1 MTGHSD
7 QEFSCLYIRHSPSAS
22 LNAYVDYFYYIDGA
36 MPYRREKV
44 LPTGWL
50 DLEVNFGGA
59 IQIYDTSGSKPVAT
73 CIDSWWAGV
82 WNTYGTVEWPQDI
95 QLVGIHFK
103 PGGAYPFLNF
113 PLSELHNQ
121 IVPADAI
128 WGGFA
133 AELYERLCA
142 APSIPARLAL
152 FEQLL
157 LTRLCAAPH
166 GLNAVRYGV
175 TEIARQHGALSI
187 KALRDQMG
195 ISQNHL
201 LTQFKRMVGIS
212 PKALAQLYR
221 LKLVLRSIDP
231 AQDVDWTRLAHQSGY
246 YDQAHFN
253 KDFRA
258 FTGHSPTDYLGLRR
272 QSHATSPERDRLV
285 HILPSE

>member
-1 MTGHSD
+1 
-7 QEFSCLYIRHSPSAS
+7 
-22 LNAYVDYFYYIDGA
+22 LNTFIDYFYYIDGP

-50 DLEVNFGGA
+50 DLEVNLGGA
-59 IQIYDTSGSKPVAT
+59 IQIYDASGSKPIASCVE
-73 CIDSWWAGV
+73 SWWVGV
-82 WNTYGTVEWPQDI
+82 WSTYGTVEWPLNI
-95 QLVGIHFK
+95 ELVGIHFK

-113 PLSELHNQ
+113 PLTELHNQ
-121 IVPADAI
+121 IVSADAI

-133 AELYERLCA
+133 AELYERLCG

-157 LTRLCAAPH
+157 LTRLYDTPH
-166 GLNAVRYGV
+166 GLNDVRYGV
-175 TEIARQHGALSI
+175 TEIARHNGALSI
-187 KALRDQMG
+187 KALRDYMG

-231 AQDVDWTRLAHQSGY
+231 THDVDWPQIAQQSGY
-246 YDQAHFN
+246 YDQAHFS

-258 FTGHSPTDYLGLRR
+258 FTGHSPTDYLRLRR
-272 QSHATSPERDRLV
+272 QSHATNPERGRLV
-285 HILPSE
+285 HLLPTE

>member
-1 MTGHSD
+1 MV
-7 QEFSCLYIRHSPSAS
+7 YIRHIPSPP
-22 LNAYVDYFYYIDGA
+22 LQPYIDYFYYLDGPR
-36 MPYRREKV
+36 PYRREKV

-59 IQIYDTSGSKPVAT
+59 IQVYDASGSKPIAT
-73 CIDSWWAGV
+73 CVESWWVGV
-82 WNTYGTVEWPQDI
+82 WSTYGTVEWPLNI

-121 IVPADAI
+121 IVSADAI

-133 AELYERLCA
+133 VELYEQLCA
-142 APSIPARLAL
+142 TPSIAARLAL
-152 FEQLL
+152 FEQQL
-157 LTRLCAAPH
+157 LTRLHDTPH
-166 GLNAVRYGV
+166 GLNGVRYGV
-175 TEIARQHGALSI
+175 TEIARHNGALSI

-231 AQDVDWTRLAHQSGY
+231 THAVDWTRIAHQSGY
-246 YDQAHFN
+246 YDQAHFSN
-253 KDFRA
+253 DFRA
-258 FTGHSPTDYLGLRR
+258 FTGHSPTDYLQLRR

-285 HILPSE
+285 HILPTE